1 MKSWNLRD
9 SWSRQCED
17 LLEELEVFK
26 YKMPSS
32 WRLHMF
38 KHFKCLQKCYAEYQV
53 FKLTVWWRP
62 GDDCLSQSR
71 AKKVNLKT
79 RLFFITY
86 EVSSYL
92 LFVIPCL
99 TSSVGSL
106 DILFFSFDLFE
117 SSNST
122 DSFWTCF
129 WFLSL
134 EFITVSEYKT
144 VIFVKRSISKIN
156 KMSTLRISSI

>member
-1 MKSWNLRD
+1 MKASYVQTL
-9 SWSRQCED
+9 Q
-17 LLEELEVFK
+17 
-26 YKMPSS
+26 MPS
-32 WRLHMF
+32 WMKYRMPGFQIDCVVAPKRLY
-38 KHFKCLQKCYAEYQV
+38 LSANQ
-53 FKLTVWWRP
+53 WPRP
-62 GDDCLSQSR
+62 
-71 AKKVNLKT
+71 KVNLKS
-79 RLFFITY
+79 RRFLITY

-92 LFVIPCL
+92 LFVIPSL

-117 SSNST
+117 SSNSAL